1 MRLSN
6 TIVRRP
12 QAPAPRARA
21 ASQRTLL
28 ERSAV
33 AALLVVSGACTEVTA
48 LKQDNPGQLSAAT
61 IYVPSNAQLLTNGAI
76 ADFECA
82 FSRYVVGSGLFSD
95 ELSNAIGSVSN
106 YNYDRRTVQTIET
119 YGTGVCAS
127 NQQPPIY
134 TTLSVARASA
144 DTVAAKLRGWTDAQM
159 PAGVV
164 RTKLISQAEAYAGY
178 SILLLGESM
187 CTAAINLGP
196 ELTPAQLFA
205 QAKTRFDSAVVAATA
220 ANDQA
225 TLNFA
230 LLGRARTQLNQKTA
244 ASIAAAAAD
253 AARIPAGFTY
263 TISADGVNV
272 RRQNFSFLS
281 INQNFW
287 STVDAS
293 FRGLTIGGSPDPRVA
308 VTNTGRAG
316 TAQGT
321 TIWTPDKY
329 PAFTTVMPITR
340 WAEAQFIIAEARA
353 ATGDLTG
360 AAAAINAVRAT
371 RTGLPTYSTTGQTAA
386 QVLDQIVEDR
396 RRELFLE
403 GHRLGDIRRLGLAWL
418 PAAGTP
424 YPGGGGTYGDQ
435 TCFPLPDAERINNP
449 NLGG

>member
-1 MRLSN
+1 MRRSHY
-6 TIVRRP
+6 TGRV
-12 QAPAPRARA
+12 ASFERAVIG
-21 ASQRTLL
+21 TLL
-28 ERSAV
+28 V
-33 AALLVVSGACTEVTA
+33 ASGACTEVTA

-61 IYVPSNAQLLTNGAI
+61 IYVPSNAQLLVNGAI
-76 ADFECA
+76 SDFECA

-106 YNYDRRTVQTIET
+106 YNFDRRTVQTIET
-119 YGTGVCAS
+119 YGTATCGA

-164 RTKLISQAEAYAGY
+164 RTKLIAQSEAYAGY
-178 SILLLGESM
+178 SVLLLGESM
-187 CTAAINLGP
+187 CSAAINLGP
-196 ELTPAQLFA
+196 ELTPAQLFGE
-205 QAKTRFDSAVVAATA
+205 AKTRFDAAIEAATT
-220 ANDQA
+220 ANDQP

-230 LLGRARTQLNQKTA
+230 LLGRARTQMNLKSA
-244 ASIAAAAAD
+244 ASIAAAAVD

-293 FRGLTIGGSPDPRVA
+293 FRGLTIGGAPDPRVA

-329 PAFTTVMPITR
+329 PALATVTPITR
-340 WAEAQFIIAEARA
+340 WAEAQYIIAEARV

-360 AAAAINAVRAT
+360 AAQAINAVRAT
-371 RTGLPTYSTTGQTAA
+371 RAGLPVYSATGQTAA

-403 GHRLGDIRRLGLAWL
+403 GHRMGDIRRLGLVWL

-449 NLGG
+449 NLGGSR

>member
-1 MRLSN
+1 MRRSHY
-6 TIVRRP
+6 TGRV
-12 QAPAPRARA
+12 ASFERAVIG
-21 ASQRTLL
+21 TLL
-28 ERSAV
+28 V
-33 AALLVVSGACTEVTA
+33 ASGACTEVTA

-61 IYVPSNAQLLTNGAI
+61 IYVPSNAQLLVNGAI
-76 ADFECA
+76 SDFECA

-106 YNYDRRTVQTIET
+106 YNFDRRTVQTIET
-119 YGTGVCAS
+119 YGTATCGA

-164 RTKLISQAEAYAGY
+164 RTKLIAQSEAYAGY
-178 SILLLGESM
+178 SVLLLGESM
-187 CTAAINLGP
+187 CSAAINLGP
-196 ELTPAQLFA
+196 ELTPAQLFGE
-205 QAKTRFDSAVVAATA
+205 AKTRFDAAIEAATT
-220 ANDQA
+220 ANDQP

-230 LLGRARTQLNQKTA
+230 LLGRARTQMNLKSA
-244 ASIAAAAAD
+244 ASIAAAAVD

-272 RRQNFSFLS
+272 RRQNFSYLS

-293 FRGLTIGGSPDPRVA
+293 FRGLTIGGAPDPRVA

-329 PAFTTVMPITR
+329 PALATVTPITR
-340 WAEAQFIIAEARA
+340 WAEAQYIIAEARV

-360 AAAAINAVRAT
+360 AAQAINAVRAT
-371 RTGLPTYSTTGQTAA
+371 RAGLPAYSATGQTAA

-403 GHRLGDIRRLGLAWL
+403 GHRMGDIRRLGLAWL

-449 NLGG
+449 NLGGSK

>member
-1 MRLSN
+1 MRLSHY
-6 TIVRRP
+6 TGRVARFE
-12 QAPAPRARA
+12 RA
-21 ASQRTLL
+21 AIGTLL
-28 ERSAV
+28 V
-33 AALLVVSGACTEVTA
+33 ASGACTEVTA

-61 IYVPSNAQLLTNGAI
+61 IYVPSNAQLLVNGAI
-76 ADFECA
+76 SDFECA

-106 YNYDRRTVQTIET
+106 YNFDRRTVQTIET
-119 YGTGVCAS
+119 YGTGTCGS

-159 PAGVV
+159 PTGVV
-164 RTKLISQAEAYAGY
+164 RTKLIAQSEAYAGY
-178 SILLLGESM
+178 SVLLLGESM
-187 CTAAINLGP
+187 CSAAINLGP
-196 ELTPAQLFA
+196 ELTPAQLFGE
-205 QAKTRFDSAVVAATA
+205 AKTRFDAAVEAATT
-220 ANDQA
+220 ANDQP

-230 LLGRARTQLNQKTA
+230 LLGRARTQMNLKSA
-244 ASIAAAAAD
+244 ASIAAAAVD

-293 FRGLTIGGSPDPRVA
+293 FRGLTIGGAPDPRVA

-329 PAFTTVMPITR
+329 PALATVTPITR
-340 WAEAQFIIAEARA
+340 WAEAQFIIAEARV

-360 AAAAINAVRAT
+360 AAQAINAVRAT
-371 RTGLPTYSTTGQTAA
+371 RAGLPVYSATGQTAA
-386 QVLDQIVEDR
+386 QVLDQIVDDR

-403 GHRLGDIRRLGLAWL
+403 GHRMGDIRRLGLAWL

-449 NLGG
+449 NLGGSK

>member
-1 MRLSN
+1 MRLHTSKRGAGMPH
-6 TIVRRP
+6 VCV
-12 QAPAPRARA
+12 A
-21 ASQRTLL
+21 AATLL
-28 ERSAV
+28 LATT
-33 AALLVVSGACTEVTA
+33 ACTEVTA

-61 IYVPSNAQLLTNGAI
+61 IYVPSNAQLLVNGAI

-106 YNYDRRTVQTIET
+106 YNYDRRTVQTIEA
-119 YGTGVCAS
+119 YGTATCAA

-144 DTVAAKLRGWTDAQM
+144 DTVAAKLQGWTDAQM
-159 PAGVV
+159 PAGVN
-164 RTKLISQAEAYAGY
+164 RTRLIGQALAYAGY
-178 SILLLGESM
+178 SVLLLGESM
-187 CTAAINLGP
+187 CSAAINVGP
-196 ELTPAQLFA
+196 ELTPAQLFEEA
-205 QAKTRFDSAVVAATA
+205 RTRFDGAITNATA
-220 ANDQA
+220 ANDQP
-225 TLNFA
+225 TLNLA
-230 LLGRARTQLNQKTA
+230 LLGRARALLNQKTP

-253 AARIPAGFTY
+253 AARIPAGFVAN
-263 TISADGVNV
+263 ISTDAVNV

-293 FRGLTIGGSPDPRVA
+293 FRNLTIGGAPDPRVA

-316 TAQGT
+316 TAQGS

-329 PAFTTVMPITR
+329 PALATIMPITR
-340 WAEAQFIIAEARA
+340 WAEAQYIIAEARVAANDLNGA
-353 ATGDLTG
+353 AT
-360 AAAAINAVRAT
+360 AINAVRAT
-371 RTGLPTYSTTGQTAA
+371 RTGLPTYSAAGQTAA
-386 QVLDQIVEDR
+386 QVLAQIVEER

-403 GHRLGDIRRLGLAWL
+403 GHRLGDIRRLGLPWL

-449 NLGG
+449 NL